1 MRRATA
7 PDTTMH
13 LPNDLYFDRFQRF
26 RLAAELLGN
35 LLGDLPGSGATV
47 LDVGGHDAAFA
58 AFLPDCAVRA
68 YDGMVTR
75 GAGLPLADGE
85 VDAAAALDVLEHVA
99 PADRAFFLAELAR
112 VSRQGFVLC
121 FPVPAAAEAERF
133 VLSLTGSTWLAEH
146 QDLSLPEPEQVEAV
160 LSALGLTFERRPS
173 ASLPSWTAMMLLMHG
188 VEADL
193 RHSISSFFNHHFAQ
207 IEDREP
213 AYRAMYLCRKPA
225 RP

>member
-1 MRRATA
+1 
-7 PDTTMH
+7 MH
-13 LPNDLYFDRFQRF
+13 PQHDLYFDRFQRF
-26 RLAAELLGN
+26 RLAAELLGG
-35 LLGDLPGSGATV
+35 LLGSAPGATV

-58 AFLPDCAVRA
+58 AFLPGCAVHA

-75 GAGLPLADGE
+75 GAGLPLADGA

-99 PADRAFFLAELAR
+99 PADRTFLLAELAR
-112 VSRQGFVLC
+112 VSRRGFVLC
-121 FPVPAAAEAERF
+121 FPAPAAAEAERF
-133 VLSLTGSTWLAEH
+133 VFETTGSAWLAEH
-146 QDLSLPEPEQVEAV
+146 LDLVLPDPAEVEAV
-160 LSALGLTFERRPS
+160 LTALGLAFERRPS

-188 VEADL
+188 VGKDL
-193 RHSISSFFNHHFAQ
+193 RHSISSFFNHHFAV